1 MSPHMKMPP
10 PWGLVV
16 LVQNY
21 QAVFQCW
28 LVTSSMPLLRLAL
41 SWLAPSIAAV
51 VDLVEEAMVGL
62 HREARHCSTRGSESS
77 TLE

>member
-1 MSPHMKMPP
+1 MKTPP

-28 LVTSSMPLLRLAL
+28 LVTSSMPRLRLAL
-41 SWLAPSIAAV
+41 SWLALSTAAVLDLVEAAV
-51 VDLVEEAMVGL
+51 VVVVVGL
-62 HREARHCSTRGSESS
+62 HREARHCSTRGCESS